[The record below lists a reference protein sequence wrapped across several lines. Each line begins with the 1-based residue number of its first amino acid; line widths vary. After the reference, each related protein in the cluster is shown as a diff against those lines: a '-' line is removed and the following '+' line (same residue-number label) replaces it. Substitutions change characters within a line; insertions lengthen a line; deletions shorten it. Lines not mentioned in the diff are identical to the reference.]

1 VVALIYA
8 LGVSVRVGLGFAGFP
23 FSSPAAFWDWI
34 DLCESS
40 DVDSVW
46 LSERLIS
53 AQPALEPMTA
63 LAAIAGRTRRLK
75 FGMNAIV
82 LPFRDPLVLAKE
94 CATLDFISD
103 GRLLPMF
110 GVGSD
115 TIPEWKATSRSPSDR
130 GRRSNEMIQLLTR
143 LWSEDAVTYQGKFY
157 SYFEASISPKPKQ
170 QPLPLWIGGTSEAAI
185 ERTARL
191 GSGWL
196 GGSGQTPA
204 QAGRIVAAIQSR
216 AAVARRSIDPDHFGV
231 GVPFRFGSWNEPV
244 VQRNATALRDRFGPE
259 FDPKAVMAVGDAA
272 AMLSVVQ
279 AFTEA
284 GISKFVFRPIA
295 ASDAEIMSQT
305 RRLVTEVVPQVH
317 RPG

>member
-1 VVALIYA
+1 M
-8 LGVSVRVGLGFAGFP
+8 SVRIGLGFAGFP
-23 FSSPAAFWDWI
+23 FSGPSAFWDWI

-46 LSERLIS
+46 LSERLVS

-63 LAAIAGRTRRLK
+63 LAAIAGRTGRLK
-75 FGMNAIV
+75 FGMNAVV

-115 TIPEWKATSRSPSDR
+115 TIPEWKATSRSPADR
-130 GRRSNEMIQLLTR
+130 GRRSNEIIELLTR
-143 LWSEDAVTYQGKFY
+143 LWSEDAVTFAGKHY
-157 SYFEASISPKPKQ
+157 TYFEASISPKPKKR
-170 QPLPLWIGGTSEAAI
+170 PLPLWIGGTSDAAI

-216 AAVARRSIDPDHFGV
+216 AVAAGRAIDPDHFGV
-231 GVPFRFGSWNEPV
+231 GVPFRFGSWDEPV
-244 VQRNATALRDRFGPE
+244 VQRNATALRERFGPE
-259 FDPKAVMAVGDAA
+259 FDPKAVMAVGDAG
-272 AMLSVVQ
+272 AMLNVVQ
-279 AFTEA
+279 AFAEA
-284 GISKFVFRPIA
+284 GISKFVFRPLA
-295 ASDAEIMSQT
+295 ASDAEMMAQT
-305 RRLVTEVVPQVH
+305 RQLSSEVSPQVH
-317 RPG
+317 SSE